1 MAPRVD
7 KVMSQ
12 DTPPAETSVVV
23 IGGGIIGT
31 CTALFLAQKGIPTVL
46 CEKGHIAGEQSSR
59 NWGWCRQMGR
69 DPREIPLVIEALRL
83 WGDMNRITGVET
95 GYRKTGIMYLC
106 ETQDEMDHYLPWMEH
121 ARDYQ
126 LDTKFLSS
134 AEVSALMPGASRT
147 WAGALYTASDGRGEP
162 QTGAPA
168 IAGAARNNGAT
179 ILQRCAVRGIETA
192 GGRISGVVTEKGRIA
207 CQSVVLA
214 GGAWSRLFCG
224 SLGIELPQL
233 KVLGS
238 VMRVEKLDGGPE
250 ISATGEGF
258 GFRKRLDGGYN
269 VSNRGANIFDVVP
282 DAFRLMGEFKTL
294 HRMQSAGT
302 SIRLGKRFIEE
313 WGTPRRWH
321 LDDVTPFERV
331 RTLDPKPSKAVLDTA
346 RTNIQTA
353 FPVFKDMKVA
363 ESWGGYIDVT
373 PDAIPVISGV
383 DDLPGFFIAT
393 GFSGHG
399 FGIGPGAGRLM
410 AEMVAGEPTVV
421 DPTPFR
427 LSRFAE
433 GNGRQPY
440 PLAI

>member
-7 KVMSQ
+7 KVHSEE
-12 DTPPAETSVVV
+12 TPPASTDVVV

-31 CTALFLAQKGIPTVL
+31 STALFLARRGIPTVL

-59 NWGWCRQMGR
+59 NWGWCRKMGR
-69 DPREIPLVIEALRL
+69 DPREIPLAIEALRL
-83 WGDMNRITGVET
+83 WGEMNEITGSET
-95 GYRKTGIMYLC
+95 GYRKSGIMYLC
-106 ETQDEMDHYLPWMEH
+106 DTQAEMDHYEPWMEH

-126 LDTKFLSS
+126 LDTKFLTS
-134 AEVSALMPGASRT
+134 AEVSDLMPGASRT
-147 WAGALYTASDGRGEP
+147 WAGALHTASDGRGEP

-168 IAGAARNNGAT
+168 IAGAARRSGAT

-192 GGRISGVVTEKGRIA
+192 GGRITGVMTEKGRIA

-224 SLGIELPQL
+224 NLGIDLPQL

-238 VMRVEKLDGGPE
+238 VMRIEKLDGGPE
-250 ISATGEGF
+250 TSATGAGF

-282 DAFRLMGEFKTL
+282 DAFRLMNDYKTL
-294 HRMQSAGT
+294 RQTQSAGT
-302 SIRLGKRFIEE
+302 TVRFGKRFFTE
-313 WGTPRRWH
+313 WNTPRRWYN
-321 LDDVTPFERV
+321 DEPTPFERV
-331 RTLDPKPSKAVLDTA
+331 RTLDPKPSAAVLDEA
-346 RTNIQTA
+346 KTNIQAA
-353 FPVFKDMKVA
+353 FPAFKNMVVA
-363 ESWGGYIDVT
+363 ESWGGYMDVT

-399 FGIGPGAGRLM
+399 FGIGPGAGRLV
-410 AEMVAGEPTVV
+410 AEMVAGDATVV

-433 GNGRQPY
+433 GEGRSPY